1 MLANSDRT
9 LFSFRMASEKKTCT
23 CAECGKSFVNTSNL
37 TRHMRQFHRQDQ
49 MLHCVYAT
57 CRKSFERPA
66 ELAHHLISHQGE
78 RMGEEVSAVF
88 SPGPASEG
96 SPSPA
101 APQRESPAQLQ
112 VSRTKPPVIAAP
124 APAPAV
130 VVAAVRTKRA
140 PKTLQSLR
148 PFWMLKRNLTGRKR
162 LLRETPVQIR

>member
-23 CAECGKSFVNTSNL
+23 CAECGKYFVNTSNL

-49 MLHCVYAT
+49 MLHCVNAT
-57 CRKSFERPA
+57 CRKSFKRPA
-66 ELAHHLISHQGE
+66 ELAHHLMSHQGE
-78 RMGEEVSAVF
+78 RTGEEVSAVF

-101 APQRESPAQLQ
+101 A
-112 VSRTKPPVIAAP
+112 AA
-124 APAPAV
+124 AAI
-130 VVAAVRTKRA
+130 VVAAVWTKRA

-148 PFWMLKRNLTGRKR
+148 PFWTLKRNLTWRKR
-162 LLRETPVQIR
+162 LLRETPVQIRWKKRLSSQSLQRRKLYRQLTR